1 PSRSASRALRMVC
14 AAQRNS
20 VSGWKMVGR
29 IEAMDLEPDAG
40 TGGCVEQRLQPLD
53 VGRLLDRMDEALIPQ
68 PGGTGRFGH
77 RPSPSVNDARPSDRA
92 LRLIANGLRT
102 SRQAPTVPRSDVTP
116 SSRRRRGLGHARN
129 ERTLLGPNLAV
140 TAPPLPP
147 ASICRRGE
155 VAGT

>member
-1 PSRSASRALRMVC
+1 MKTGSMVTRPSWRPMLNAASSVASPRPTTGMSTAPRISKRPGSWKWPMTKASYPSRSASRALRMGC

-77 RPSPSVNDARPSDRA
+77 RLSPSVNDARQND
-92 LRLIANGLRT
+92 
-102 SRQAPTVPRSDVTP
+102 
-116 SSRRRRGLGHARN
+116 RRREA
-129 ERTLLGPNLAV
+129 
-140 TAPPLPP
+140 
-147 ASICRRGE
+147 
-155 VAGT
+155 